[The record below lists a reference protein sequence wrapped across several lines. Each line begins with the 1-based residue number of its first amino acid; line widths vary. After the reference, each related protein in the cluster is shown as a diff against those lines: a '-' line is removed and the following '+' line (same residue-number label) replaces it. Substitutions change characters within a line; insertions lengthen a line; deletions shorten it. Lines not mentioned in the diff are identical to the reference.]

1 MKKLPALIAAVA
13 LTLVGLG
20 VQATPALAASP
31 QPVSACAC
39 SHPPIGPSVIESG
52 GALELEVQQFVTVIP
67 NTCVLYILDGQVRSS
82 WGPNATVPFAQA
94 AVGPF
99 LTIAAGSS
107 VYGLNINEGIHPRKA
122 RLGLYP
128 APGGD
133 CAALIARPTLPY
145 YYDSTEWTVNPAL
158 SVAPS
163 AAFTT
168 GTAASENLTATLSNP
183 TAGPLNGALASSWSV
198 SVGAVC
204 PTPML
209 DSVPPTDTYV
219 ALPLGLSLD
228 ETLSAPGVMPT
239 LTVLGTPA
247 AGTAGDYLVCLTLID
262 TNGNR
267 AGAVE
272 RISVVAGPP
281 VADPDPAIL
290 TLAKTGLNA
299 VQDGALA
306 GGAALLA
313 LLGTGVFLLIRRRRA
328 SV

>member
-1 MKKLPALIAAVA
+1 MKKLPALLAAAA
-13 LTLVGLG
+13 LTLVSLG
-20 VQATPALAASP
+20 VETAPALAASP
-31 QPVSACAC
+31 QPISACRC

-52 GALELEVQQFVTVIP
+52 GALTLEVSSFLTVVP
-67 NTCVLYILDGQVRSS
+67 DTCLLFTRDGQVRSS
-82 WGPNATVPFAQA
+82 WGPNSTVPFAQA
-94 AVGPF
+94 AVDGI
-99 LTIAAGSS
+99 LTIPAGST
-107 VYGLNINEGIHPRKA
+107 VFGLNTNEGVNA
-122 RLGLYP
+122 RTASLGLYP

-133 CAALIARPTLPY
+133 CAALIALPRLPY
-145 YYDSTEWTVNPAL
+145 NYDFTEWSVNPAL

-198 SVGAVC
+198 SVGVVC

-209 DSVPPTDTYV
+209 DSVPPADTYV

-228 ETLSAPGVMPT
+228 ETPSAPGVIPA

-267 AGAVE
+267 VGAVE
-272 RISVVAGPP
+272 RISVVAGAPA
-281 VADPDPAIL
+281 ADPDPAIL

-306 GGAALLA
+306 GGAGLLA
-313 LLGTGVFLLIRRRRA
+313 LLGTGVFLLSRRRRA